1 MKNLIMLSVLLLGT
15 ASAAFGQ
22 AKTSNES
29 KVEAKII
36 ALEQHAWQAWKDRN
50 VAYLQANTTETF
62 LSIGS
67 EGVSDKA
74 QVLEATPTECKAKS
88 FSLHNFK
95 FVMLDQNVV
104 ALTYTATQDAVCNG
118 KKAPAKVR
126 AVVNY
131 VKRGDRWLEAV
142 YMQSP

>member
-1 MKNLIMLSVLLLGT
+1 MKKLMMLSVILLAT

-22 AKTSNES
+22 AKLSNES
-29 KVEAKII
+29 KLEAKII
-36 ALEQHAWQAWKDRN
+36 ALEQQAWQAWKDRN
-50 VAYLQANTTETF
+50 VAYLRANTTETF
-62 LSIGS
+62 LSISS

-74 QVLEATPTECKAKS
+74 QVLKAVATECKIKA
-88 FSLHNFK
+88 FALHNVK

-131 VKRGDRWLEAV
+131 VRRGDRWLEAI
-142 YMQSP
+142 YMQTP

>member
-1 MKNLIMLSVLLLGT
+1 MLSVLLLAA

-22 AKTSNES
+22 AKMSNES
-29 KVEAKII
+29 KLEAKIT
-36 ALEQHAWQAWKDRN
+36 ALEQKAWQAWKDRN
-50 VAYLQANTTETF
+50 VAYLRANTTETF
-62 LSIGS
+62 LSISS

-74 QVLEATPTECKAKS
+74 QVLKAAATECRIKS
-88 FSLHNFK
+88 FSLHDVK

-118 KKAPAKVR
+118 KKAPAKIR

-131 VKRGDRWLEAV
+131 VKRGDRWLEAM
-142 YMQSP
+142 YMQAP